1 MTGHKGGEKSTMN
14 LRNISL
20 EIIDLESKTISLLK
34 NSITDEL
41 YDSLNLIMSS
51 KGRLVITGIGKSAI
65 VGQKLVATFNSTGT
79 PSLFMHAAD
88 AMHGDLGMVGE
99 NDVVLILSK
108 SGETEEIKKLIPT
121 FKRTGNKIIAM
132 VSNTKSHLATQAD
145 FIIHT
150 PIEKEADPFDLIPSA
165 SSIAQIAMGDVM
177 AISLL
182 RLRGFTRDHFA
193 KFHPGGMIG
202 KTLLMEVGDLSGKNP
217 IPKVDFNDDINQVIV
232 EISEKRLGATAV
244 LQNDKLVG
252 VITDGDLRRML
263 QKSIPL
269 SASAGEVMTKNP
281 QSIEMK
287 AMVTEAMEIFKAK
300 NITQLLVTD
309 QGKYVGILHVHDV
322 LKEGF

>member
-1 MTGHKGGEKSTMN
+1 MN

-34 NSITDEL
+34 NSINEVL
-41 YDSLNLIMSS
+41 FDSLNLIMSS
-51 KGRLVITGIGKSAI
+51 KGRLVVTGVGKSAI

-108 SGETEEIKKLIPT
+108 SGQTEEIKKLIPT
-121 FKRTGNKIIAM
+121 FKKSGNKIIAM
-132 VSNTKSHLATQAD
+132 VSDTESHLALQAD
-145 FIIHT
+145 YVIHT

-165 SSIAQIAMGDVM
+165 STISQIAMGDVM

-182 RLRGFTRDHFA
+182 RMRGFTRDHFA

-202 KTLLMEVGDLSGKNP
+202 KTLLMEVGDLSAKNP
-217 IPKVDFNDDINQVIV
+217 KPQVAFNDNINQVIV

-244 LQNDKLVG
+244 LKDSELVG

-263 QKSIPL
+263 QKNIPL
-269 SASAGEVMTKNP
+269 TASAGEVMTQNP
-281 QSIEMK
+281 KTIESS
-287 AMVTEAMEIFKAK
+287 AMVTEAMEIFKEK
-300 NITQLLVTD
+300 NITQLIVTTKGSYDGCLLYTSPSPRD
-309 QGKYVGILHVHDV
+309 QRGSRMPSSA
-322 LKEGF
+322 

>member
-1 MTGHKGGEKSTMN
+1 MN

-20 EIIDLESKTISLLK
+20 EIIDLESKTISMLK

-41 YDSLNLIMSS
+41 FESLNLILSS
-51 KGRLVITGIGKSAI
+51 KGRLVITGVGKSAI

-88 AMHGDLGMVGE
+88 AMHGDLGMVGQ

-108 SGETEEIKKLIPT
+108 SGETEEIKKLIPA
-121 FKRTGNKIIAM
+121 FKKSENKIIAM
-132 VSNTKSHLATQAD
+132 VSNVKSHLALKAD

-150 PIEKEADPFDLIPSA
+150 PIEREADPFDLIPSA
-165 SSIAQIAMGDVM
+165 SSLAQIAMGDVM

-182 RLRGFTRDHFA
+182 RLRGFTQDHFA

-202 KTLLMEVGDLSGKNP
+202 KTLLMEVGDLSSKNP
-217 IPKVDFNDDINQVIV
+217 KPLVEYHDDINKVIV

-244 LQNDKLVG
+244 IKESEVIG

-263 QKSIPL
+263 QNNIPL
-269 SASAGEVMTKNP
+269 TAAAGEVMTKNP
-281 QSIEMK
+281 KTIESS
-287 AMVTEAMEIFKAK
+287 AMVTEAMEIFKSK
-300 NITQLLVTD
+300 NITQLLVTKD
-309 QGKYVGILHVHDV
+309 GKYHGMLHVHDV

>member
-1 MTGHKGGEKSTMN
+1 MN

-41 YDSLNLIMSS
+41 FESINLIMSS
-51 KGRLVITGIGKSAI
+51 KGRLVITGVGKSAI

-88 AMHGDLGMVGE
+88 AMHGDLGMVGP

-108 SGETEEIKKLIPT
+108 SGETEEIKKLIPA
-121 FKRTGNKIIAM
+121 FKKSKNKIIAM
-132 VSNTKSHLATQAD
+132 VSNVESHLAKQAD

-150 PIEKEADPFDLIPSA
+150 PIEREADPFDLIPSA
-165 SSIAQIAMGDVM
+165 SSLAQIAMGDVM

-202 KTLLMEVGDLSGKNP
+202 KTLLMEVGDLSSKNP
-217 IPKVDFNDDINQVIV
+217 VPVVQYQDDINTVIV

-244 LQNDKLVG
+244 LKDSQLVG

-263 QKSIPL
+263 QKNIPL
-269 SASAGEVMTKNP
+269 TAAAGEVMTKNP
-281 QSIEMK
+281 KTIECT
-287 AMVTEAMEIFKAK
+287 AMVTEAMEIFKSK

-309 QGKYVGILHVHDV
+309 NGKYLGILHVHDV

>member
-1 MTGHKGGEKSTMN
+1 MN

-20 EIIDLESKTISLLK
+20 EIIELESKTISLLK

-41 YDSLNLIMSS
+41 FDSINLIMSS
-51 KGRLVITGIGKSAI
+51 KGRLVITGVGKSAI

-88 AMHGDLGMVGE
+88 AMHGDLGMVGK

-132 VSNTKSHLATQAD
+132 VSNTESHLAKHSD
-145 FIIHT
+145 FVIHT

-202 KTLLMEVGDLSGKNP
+202 KTLLMEVIDLSSQNP
-217 IPKVDFNDDINQVIV
+217 KPQVDFNDDINKVIV
-232 EISEKRLGATAV
+232 EITEKRLGATAV
-244 LQNDKLVG
+244 LKDGNLVG

-263 QKSIPL
+263 QKNIPL
-269 SASAGEVMTKNP
+269 TASAGEVMTKNP
-281 QSIEMK
+281 KTIDSDE
-287 AMVTEAMEIFKAK
+287 MVTGAMQIFKEK
-300 NITQLLVTD
+300 NITQLLVTSD
-309 QGKYVGILHVHDV
+309 GKYDGMLHVHDV

>member
-1 MTGHKGGEKSTMN
+1 MN

-20 EIIDLESKTISLLK
+20 EIIDIESKTIRLLE
-34 NSITDEL
+34 NSITEEL
-41 YDSLNLIMSS
+41 FDSLNLIMSS
-51 KGRLVITGIGKSAI
+51 EGRLVITGVGKSAI

-99 NDVVLILSK
+99 NDIVLILSK

-121 FKRTGNKIIAM
+121 FKISRNKIIAM
-132 VSNTKSHLATQAD
+132 VSNVKSHLAKEAD
-145 FIIHT
+145 FVIHT

-182 RLRGFTRDHFA
+182 RLRGFSRDHFA

-202 KTLLMEVGDLSGKNP
+202 KTLLMEVGHLSSKNP
-217 IPKVDFNDDINQVIV
+217 VPQVDYAADINKVIV

-244 LQNDKLVG
+244 LKDSELVG

-263 QKSIPL
+263 HKQIPL
-269 SASAGEVMTKNP
+269 TASAGEVMTKNP
-281 QSIEMK
+281 QSIESNT
-287 AMVTEAMEIFKAK
+287 MVTEAMEIFKSK
-300 NITQLLVTD
+300 NITQLLVTTN
-309 QGKYVGILHVHDV
+309 GKYAGVLHVHDV

>member
-1 MTGHKGGEKSTMN
+1 MN

-41 YDSLNLIMSS
+41 FDSINLIMSS
-51 KGRLVITGIGKSAI
+51 KGRLVVTGVGKSAL

-88 AMHGDLGMVGE
+88 AMHGDLGMIGKD
-99 NDVVLILSK
+99 DVVLVLSK
-108 SGETEEIKKLIPT
+108 SGETEEIKKLFPA
-121 FKRTGNKIIAM
+121 FKNAGNKTIAM
-132 VSNTKSHLATQAD
+132 VANKNSYLAEHAD
-145 FIIHT
+145 FVIHT
-150 PIEKEADPFDLIPSA
+150 PIEREADPFDLIPSA
-165 SSIAQIAMGDVM
+165 STISQIAMGDVI

-202 KTLLMEVGDLSGKNP
+202 KALLMKVEDLSSKNLKP
-217 IPKVDFNDDINQVIV
+217 QVQKSDKIHNVIV

-244 LQNDKLVG
+244 LDDDKLVG

-263 QKSIPL
+263 QKNISMQVT
-269 SASAGEVMTKNP
+269 AGEVMTQNP
-281 QSIEMK
+281 KTISHD
-287 AMVTEAMEIFKAK
+287 AMLTEAMALIKEK
-300 NITQLLVTD
+300 NISQLLVTRE
-309 QGKYVGILHVHDV
+309 GIYDGVLHLHDV

>member
-1 MTGHKGGEKSTMN
+1 MSKGGIKLTMN

-34 NSITDEL
+34 NSLTDEL
-41 YDSLNLIMSS
+41 YNSINLIMSS
-51 KGRLVITGIGKSAI
+51 EGRLVITGVGKSAI

-88 AMHGDLGMVGE
+88 AMHGDLGMVGK
-99 NDVVLILSK
+99 NDIVLILSK

-121 FKRTGNKIIAM
+121 FKRSGNKIIAM
-132 VSNTKSHLATQAD
+132 VSNVKSHLAVQAD
-145 FIIHT
+145 YVIHT

-182 RLRGFTRDHFA
+182 TLRGFTRDHFA

-202 KTLLMEVGDLSGKNP
+202 KTLLMEVGDLSSKNP
-217 IPKVDFNDDINQVIV
+217 VPSVDYADDINKVIV

-244 LQNDKLVG
+244 LKDSELVG

-263 QKSIPL
+263 HKSMPL
-269 SASAGEVMTKNP
+269 TASAGEVMTPNP
-281 QSIEMK
+281 QSIDSK

-300 NITQLLVTD
+300 NITQLLVMTD
-309 QGKYVGILHVHDV
+309 GKYAGILHVHDV